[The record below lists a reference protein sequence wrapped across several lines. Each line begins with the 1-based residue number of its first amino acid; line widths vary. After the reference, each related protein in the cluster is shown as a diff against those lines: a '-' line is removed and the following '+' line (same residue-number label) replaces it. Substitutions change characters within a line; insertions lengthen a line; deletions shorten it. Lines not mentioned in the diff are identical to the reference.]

1 MYGMAF
7 NCNLSTCPSCYLL
20 PLSGLAVSSLQV
32 SLQCGNPLLSS
43 GYLLLTALAPYV
55 TSACSLPCLLKVQ
68 HL

>member
-1 MYGMAF
+1 MAS
-7 NCNLSTCPSCYLL
+7 NCNASTCPSWYLL
-20 PLSGLAVSSLQV
+20 PFSGWAVSGLQV

-43 GYLLLTALAPYV
+43 CYLLLTALAPNM